1 MSAKAYEVMATL
13 LDIRRRIRSIKS
25 TQQITRAMKMVAAAR
40 LRRAQDSIFN
50 ARPYANQMLTLLASL
65 AARTEQRA
73 HPLLTERPI
82 EKVLLVLITADRGL
96 CGAFNANLIRAAQD
110 YLERRGDKEVSI
122 IAVGRKGRDAFRKQ
136 PLKMVS
142 EHLNLFGRLQFSHA
156 QQVAKE
162 IVDLYTEQKVDAV
175 DFLYNEFKSIM
186 TQRVMVERY
195 LPVKP
200 VQPATGEALIDYIY
214 EQPALE
220 ILNALLPRYVEIEVY
235 RALLESQAAELAAKM
250 TAMDAA
256 TNNASEL
263 IDSLTLHLNRVRQ
276 AAITRE
282 IIEVVSGGVAT

>member
-1 MSAKAYEVMATL
+1 MATL
-13 LDIRRRIRSIKS
+13 LDIRRRIRSVKS

-40 LRRAQDSIFN
+40 LRRAQDKIFA

-65 AARTEQRA
+65 AARTEQRV
-73 HPLLTERPI
+73 HPLLAQRPI

-110 YLERRGDKEVSI
+110 YLEERGDEEVSI
-122 IAVGRKGRDAFRKQ
+122 MAVGRKGRDVFRKRS
-136 PLKMVS
+136 LEIVS
-142 EHLNLFGRLQFSHA
+142 EHINLFGRLEFSHA
-156 QQVAKE
+156 QPVAKE
-162 IVDLYTEQKVDAV
+162 IIDLYTQQKVDAV
-175 DFLYNEFKSIM
+175 DFLYNEFKSILA
-186 TQRVMVERY
+186 QRVRVERY

-200 VQPATGEALIDYIY
+200 VQPAAGEALIDYIY
-214 EQPALE
+214 EQPAPE

-235 RALLESQAAELAAKM
+235 RALLESQAAELAARM

-282 IIEVVSGGVAT
+282 IIEVVSGAAAT

>member
-1 MSAKAYEVMATL
+1 MATL
-13 LDIRRRIRSIKS
+13 LDIRHRIRSIKS

-40 LRRAQDSIFN
+40 LRRAQDNIFN

-73 HPLLTERPI
+73 HPLLAERPI
-82 EKVLLVLITADRGL
+82 EKVLVVLITADRGL
-96 CGAFNANLIRAAQD
+96 CGGFNANLIRAAHH
-110 YLERRGDKEVSI
+110 YLEEHRNQEVSI
-122 IAVGRKGRDAFRKQ
+122 IAVGRKGRDDFRKQ

-162 IVDLYTEQKVDAV
+162 IIDLYTQQKVDAV

-186 TQRVMVERY
+186 TQHVMVERY

-200 VQPATGEALIDYIY
+200 VQPAAGEALIDYIY

-235 RALLESQAAELAAKM
+235 RALLESQAAELAARM

-282 IIEVVSGGVAT
+282 LIEVVSGGAAT